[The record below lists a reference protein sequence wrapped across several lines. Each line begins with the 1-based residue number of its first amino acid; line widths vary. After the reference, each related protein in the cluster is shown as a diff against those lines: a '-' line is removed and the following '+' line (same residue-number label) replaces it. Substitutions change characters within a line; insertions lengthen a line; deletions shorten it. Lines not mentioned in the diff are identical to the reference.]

1 MLAEV
6 GLARPMTGPE
16 EDETAVVIVGLDT
29 KLLRPTLGVD
39 ITVGAEATGLG
50 IPIFSGLW
58 ATAVGLTLESALFCW
73 G

>member
-1 MLAEV
+1 M

-29 KLLRPTLGVD
+29 KLLRPTLGVN
-39 ITVGAEATGLG
+39 ITGGAEIAGLG
-50 IPIFSGLW
+50 IPMFSGLW
-58 ATAVGLTLESALFCW
+58 AIAVGLTLESALFCW